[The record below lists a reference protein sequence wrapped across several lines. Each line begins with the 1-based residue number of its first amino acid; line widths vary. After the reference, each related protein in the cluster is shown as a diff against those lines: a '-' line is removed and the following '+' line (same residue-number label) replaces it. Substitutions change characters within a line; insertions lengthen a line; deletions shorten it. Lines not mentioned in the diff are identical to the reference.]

1 MKISR
6 AFPKEK
12 QRNENLFAKVCL
24 RVMRNLFDSKI
35 ETHKI
40 YACIFKNSYL
50 NNKNFNT
57 NAHHRPNWTGFSVF
71 FLKSLISLRK
81 KGLGYFRKT
90 SLKEKTL
97 LEPIS
102 LMQVIGAIKTTHFNA
117 NILHGIIR

>member
-12 QRNENLFAKVCL
+12 PRNENLFAKVCL
-24 RVMRNLFDSKI
+24 GVIRNLFDSKI

-50 NNKNFNT
+50 NNKTFNT
-57 NAHHRPNWTGFSVF
+57 NAHHRPNQIRFSVV
-71 FLKSLISLRK
+71 FLKSLISLREN
-81 KGLGYFRKT
+81 GFDCLRKT
-90 SLKEKTL
+90 SLKEKAL
-97 LEPIS
+97 LGPIS
-102 LMQVIGAIKTTHFNA
+102 LMQVIGVIKTTHFNA